1 MYLLAVDVV
10 NKCINYVSQDKGPGS
25 SQAIL
30 HLYEQQVNK
39 QVIHQE
45 DAMAFV
51 AVGGFCRSIT
61 HSQQDPLD
69 RDLRPGQQARKQN
82 HMQSRKKATAVKQ
95 LVTIGV

>member
-1 MYLLAVDVV
+1 MHLLAVDLV
-10 NKCINYVSQDKGPGS
+10 NECVNDVSQDEGPGS
-25 SQAIL
+25 SQAVL

-69 RDLRPGQQARKQN
+69 RDLWPGPQTGNRVTWKVE
-82 HMQSRKKATAVKQ
+82 KK
-95 LVTIGV
+95 LLL